1 MLLQRTFL
9 TAVTI
14 ALVAACAVPSE
25 TQSVSSNGPISPEM
39 LLESDALVQGA
50 KLPDLSQVNMLE
62 MTPEMIE
69 FVDDFVNRKH
79 GQTGRLERLLYAIMG
94 AGIFDLVYDDGTR
107 TAKDTFRD
115 QRGNCLSFTNMFVAM
130 ARYVDLDAQYQ
141 EVMIP
146 PSWSQE
152 GESFIFSQHIN
163 VHVDTGVG
171 LGGGDQIIDFNMYDF
186 RSSYDREVISDRRAR
201 AHYFNNIGVERMLD
215 GNTPF
220 AFANFRQSIREDSE
234 FSPAW
239 ANLGIL
245 YRREAYENYAEA
257 AYLQALDVDA
267 VNMVA
272 MSNLA
277 NLYEQQ
283 GRTAL
288 ADQYRGRVQ
297 SHRMH
302 NPYFR
307 YQLARTAFEEGDYD
321 GSIEH
326 LQYAMRKKNDDDQ
339 FYSLMSLSYL
349 MKGDRDAAK
358 RWMKKAEDVAEK
370 DTDKKRYHNKF
381 DMMIRNGAEDH

>member
-1 MLLQRTFL
+1 MMILRTLLIAIVMGL
-9 TAVTI
+9 TASCNMPVKST
-14 ALVAACAVPSE
+14 
-25 TQSVSSNGPISPEM
+25 NGPISPEV
-39 LLESDALVQGA
+39 LLENSPLAQGRD
-50 KLPDLSQVNMLE
+50 LPDLSRVDILE
-62 MTPEMIE
+62 LSPEMIE
-69 FVDDFVNRKH
+69 FLDRYVDRKQ

-94 AGIFDLVYDDGTR
+94 SGIFDLVYDDSTR
-107 TAKDTFRD
+107 TARDTFRD

-130 ARYVDLDAQYQ
+130 ARYENLDAQYQ

-152 GESFIFSQHIN
+152 GQSFIFSQHIN

-186 RSSYDREVISDRRAR
+186 RSTYDRQIISDDRAR
-201 AHYFNNIGVERMLD
+201 AHYFNNVGVERMLD
-215 GNTPF
+215 GDTAL
-220 AFANFRQSIREDSE
+220 AFANYRQSVREDGR

-245 YRREAYENYAEA
+245 YRREGFDNYAEA
-257 AYLQALDVDA
+257 AYLKALDVDV
-267 VNMVA
+267 VNLVA

-277 NLYEQQ
+277 SLYLQQ

-288 ADQYRGRVQ
+288 AEQYRERVQ

-321 GSIEH
+321 GSIGH
-326 LQYAMRKKNDDDQ
+326 LQYALRKKKDDDQ
-339 FYSLMSLSYL
+339 FYSLMSLNYL
-349 MKGDRDAAK
+349 MKGDKDSASH
-358 RWMKKAEDVAEK
+358 WMKQAEEVAEK

-381 DMMIRNGAEDH
+381 DMMIRNGAEDQ